1 MSYKRKILQGSASNM
16 ARIVLSMLVSLV
28 LPPLLVHRME
38 AAEYSAWVLI
48 LQTSAYINLLDLGL
62 QTAISKF
69 VAEYDAA
76 GDRMASSRTLS
87 SSFAILCATAFV
99 GAVAIVV
106 VTWKVPELF
115 HQMPTALVGDV
126 RAGILLIGLSTVFA
140 LPFGAFLAV
149 FTGLQRYGFPT
160 ALAISSRVLS
170 AASLAGILLMHGS
183 LIQLACLMATF
194 NVVTALGQ
202 YLGWRRYARES
213 VGFSFRL
220 VERESALR
228 LVRYGSV
235 LSIWT
240 IATLFVS
247 GLDTI
252 IVGHYDFKDTGYY
265 GIAASVTNFMLL
277 VIGSLF
283 GPLLPAVSSLQIGM
297 TSGQIGE
304 IVIKATRYCV
314 LLLCLIGLPL
324 GLGAYPLLKLWVGH
338 GYAVRSTLF
347 LQVLV
352 LGNAIRQLGYPYS
365 LAVIATGKQYLAT
378 AAGVAEAVVN
388 VAVSIYLVQRIGAVG
403 VAVGTLIGAF
413 VSVGMHLAV
422 SMKLTR
428 STIFVSRRHFIL
440 AGLLRPSMCVIPSLL
455 LLPAWS
461 SSRML
466 PVSVPLIAGWMITT
480 LGVAWFVGL
489 TSEEKQKSKAFARLV
504 YARGTRV

>member
-76 GDRMASSRTLS
+76 GARMASSRTLS

-324 GLGAYPLLKLWVGH
+324 GLGAYPLLKLYCESFGELRFEDNLDCCH
-338 GYAVRSTLF
+338 
-347 LQVLV
+347 Q
-352 LGNAIRQLGYPYS
+352 
-365 LAVIATGKQYLAT
+365 
-378 AAGVAEAVVN
+378 
-388 VAVSIYLVQRIGAVG
+388 
-403 VAVGTLIGAF
+403 
-413 VSVGMHLAV
+413 
-422 SMKLTR
+422 SMR
-428 STIFVSRRHFIL
+428 
-440 AGLLRPSMCVIPSLL
+440 ALR
-455 LLPAWS
+455 
-461 SSRML
+461 
-466 PVSVPLIAGWMITT
+466 
-480 LGVAWFVGL
+480 
-489 TSEEKQKSKAFARLV
+489 E
-504 YARGTRV
+504 